1 MLSLAPLV
9 LDSIM
14 LDEVRAF
21 LRVDDDIDDSS
32 LAASL
37 LAALGYAEQFT
48 RQILLRRTATETVTS
63 GGGWQILKTLPVQS
77 VMSVTA
83 IPAEGATYL
92 MPAEAWEAKISSTG
106 EVYFRVLQPGNAG
119 RAAVACN
126 AGLVADWA
134 NVPEALRM
142 GILRLAGYFFAHRDG
157 AEDSG
162 PPAAALALLRP
173 WRRVQVA

>member
-1 MLSLAPLV
+1 MLSLAPLA

-21 LRVDDDIDDSS
+21 LRVDDDNDDSS
-32 LAASL
+32 LASSL

-63 GGGWQILKTLPVQS
+63 GGGWQILKALPVQS

-83 IPAEGATYL
+83 IPAEGASYL
-92 MPAEAWEAKISSTG
+92 MSVEAWEAKISSIG
-106 EVYFRVLQPGNAG
+106 EVYFRVLQPGNVG
-119 RAAVACN
+119 RVAVACN
-126 AGLVADWA
+126 AGIMADWA

-142 GILRLAGYFFAHRDG
+142 GILRLAGYFYAHRDG
-157 AEDSG
+157 TEDSG

-173 WRRVQVA
+173 WRRVHVA